1 MMPRNS
7 HVTIEYL
14 ERELAL
20 AEQRAGILRVM
31 LELRRMNSKTP
42 LVTALKYGINDCQCA
57 AEFDGSGYELL

>member
-14 ERELAL
+14 ESEIAL
-20 AEQRAGILRVM
+20 AEQRLGILRVM

-42 LVTALKYGINDCQCA
+42 LVTALKYGVNDCQCA
-57 AEFDGSGYELL
+57 GEFDGSGYELL